1 MILSDRTIKELIER
15 GILKVEPFSEELVQC
30 SSLDLRLG
38 FQIARY
44 RVGNYLD
51 VKNPSWETE
60 IEEITEKGFFIQ
72 PKEFV
77 LATTLEYIELPEN
90 LTAFVEGRSSLG
102 RLGLFIENA
111 GWVDA
116 GFKGQ
121 LTLELFNANVYPIK
135 LYPKMRICQLVFAK
149 LDKKPL
155 KPYAGKY
162 QGQRGVVPSK
172 IHLDYGKSDKV

>member
-1 MILSDRTIKELIER
+1 MILSDRSIKEFIRKGKLKIEP
-15 GILKVEPFSEELVQC
+15 LEEALVQC

-44 RVGNYLD
+44 RVKNFID
-51 VKNPSWETE
+51 VKKLSWET
-60 IEEITEKGFFIQ
+60 IVEEISDEGFFIQ
-72 PKEFV
+72 PKEFI
-77 LATTLEYIELPEN
+77 LATTLEYIELPSD

-121 LTLELFNANVYPIK
+121 LTLELFNANSYPIK

-149 LDKKPL
+149 LDQPPL
-155 KPYAGKY
+155 ETYKGKY
-162 QGQRGVVPSK
+162 LGQKGVVASK
-172 IHLDYGKSDKV
+172 IFKEQF

>member
-1 MILSDRTIKELIER
+1 MILSDRTIKELIEK
-15 GILKVEPFSEELVQC
+15 GTLKVEPFSEELVQC

-38 FQIARY
+38 YQIARY
-44 RVGNYLD
+44 RAKDYLD
-51 VKNPSWETE
+51 VKNPSWE
-60 IEEITEKGFFIQ
+60 IEFETIDDNGFFIQ

-77 LATTLEYIELPEN
+77 LATTLEYIKLPPN

-116 GFKGQ
+116 GFEGQ
-121 LTLELFNANVYPIK
+121 LTLELYNANKYPIR

-149 LDKKPL
+149 LDKEPL
-155 KPYAGKY
+155 KPYRGKY
-162 QGQRGVVPSK
+162 QGQKGVVASK
-172 IHLDYGKSDKV
+172 IYLDYKK

>member
-1 MILSDRTIKELIER
+1 MILSDKTIKEFIKK
-15 GILKVEPFSEELVQC
+15 GILKVKPFDEKLVQC

-44 RVGNYLD
+44 KVKDFLD
-51 VKNPSWETE
+51 VKRQNWETE
-60 IEEITEKGFFIQ
+60 IEEITEEGFFIQ
-72 PKEFV
+72 PKEFI
-77 LATTLEYIELPEN
+77 LATTLEYIELPSN

-121 LTLELFNANVYPIK
+121 LTLELFNANSYPIK
-135 LYPKMRICQLVFAK
+135 LYPGMKICQLVFAK
-149 LDKKPL
+149 LDTNPE
-155 KPYAGKY
+155 KPYNGKY

-172 IHLDYGKSDKV
+172 IFKDFD